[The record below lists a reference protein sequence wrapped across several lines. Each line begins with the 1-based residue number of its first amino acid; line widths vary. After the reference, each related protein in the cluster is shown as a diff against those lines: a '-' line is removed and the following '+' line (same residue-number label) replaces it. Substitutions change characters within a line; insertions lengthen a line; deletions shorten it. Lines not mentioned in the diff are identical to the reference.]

1 VKQCVCLKDTSGIP
15 RQSIRPKNMGRMAKK
30 SLKQG
35 HHNSRPT
42 RAVGIS
48 RVPENPQQRVL
59 SEGASSPAMT
69 AMGLKPAVGW
79 LVVHV
84 LRIDQ
89 SDQHIHIK
97 QSDPFGHQA
106 SSSRN

>member
-1 VKQCVCLKDTSGIP
+1 MNCQPKKMCIRDLPVVKQCFCLKDASGIP
-15 RQSIRPKNMGRMAKK
+15 RQSI
-30 SLKQG
+30 
-35 HHNSRPT
+35 RPT

-79 LVVHV
+79 LVEHV
-84 LRIDQ
+84 PGIDQ
-89 SDQHIHIK
+89 SDQHIHIQ
-97 QSDPFGHQA
+97 QSNPFGHQA
-106 SSSRN
+106 S

>member
-1 VKQCVCLKDTSGIP
+1 MEQPISNKDASGIP
-15 RQSIRPKNMGRMAKK
+15 RQNIRPKDVGWVAKK
-30 SLKQG
+30 PLKQG
-35 HHNSRPT
+35 HHESRPG
-42 RAVGIS
+42 RAVGIT
-48 RVPENPQQRVL
+48 RIPENPQQRVL

-84 LRIDQ
+84 PGIHQ
-89 SDQHIHIK
+89 SDQDIHIE
-97 QSDPFGHQA
+97 QSNPFGHQA